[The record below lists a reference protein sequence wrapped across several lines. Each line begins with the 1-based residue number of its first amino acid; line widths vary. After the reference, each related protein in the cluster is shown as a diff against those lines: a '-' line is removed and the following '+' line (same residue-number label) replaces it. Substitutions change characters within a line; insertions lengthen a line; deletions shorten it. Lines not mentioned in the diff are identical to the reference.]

1 MITSFLCLCLILIR
15 TSFIWICHAS
25 HENRK
30 CQPKIETH
38 HIRQILN
45 TLSSIIHLLLRD
57 KCIIV
62 VATQYVHAQIISEYI
77 LCLGGQDGL
86 IRDLEEV
93 RQTDNTVLH

>member
-30 CQPKIETH
+30 FTIADRYSVPSVLLFIYYY
-38 HIRQILN
+38 
-45 TLSSIIHLLLRD
+45 LLRD

-86 IRDLEEV
+86 IQDLEEV